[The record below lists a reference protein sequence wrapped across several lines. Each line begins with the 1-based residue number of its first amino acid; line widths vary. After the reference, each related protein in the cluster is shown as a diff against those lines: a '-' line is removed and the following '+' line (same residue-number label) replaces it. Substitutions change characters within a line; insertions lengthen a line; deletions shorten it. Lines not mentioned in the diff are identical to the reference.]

1 MTKFENMGF
10 TSIVTDDK
18 LKIEIPISNLVCA
31 FENAPN
37 NEDSYGDQYTIKRG
51 KRKEF
56 AEWVA
61 EHILDEHNQEDGASF
76 IAEAFD
82 SLFDQI
88 FEGYEVCDEFVQ
100 EPDPE
105 CDDD

>member
-1 MTKFENMGF
+1 MIKFESMGF
-10 TSIVTDDK
+10 TSVVTDDK
-18 LKIEIPISNLVCA
+18 IKIEIPISNLVHA
-31 FENAPN
+31 FEYAPN
-37 NEDSYGDQYTIKRG
+37 NENAYGDQFTIKRG

-61 EHILDEHNQEDGASF
+61 EHVIDEHNQEDGASF

-88 FEGYEVCDEFVQ
+88 FEGYEICDEFVQ
-100 EPDPE
+100 EPNSE
-105 CDDD
+105 DDED